1 MPRTLLTRRACLAGT
16 VAGAITGLLGGCAW
30 PVRSKVT
37 TFQDWPADAAGARFG
52 FAPLA
57 GVLGELEERTYQD
70 LVAAELRARGLVA
83 AQAGESPRFVIELT
97 PDSDEKTRQVYEAV
111 YETVPV
117 VVPGY
122 YTPQGHYV
130 PPHLRPDPWGPRYV
144 GDRLV
149 TRTVQV
155 SRLRLVIR
163 DLTRR
168 FPGGRQA
175 LSVFEARAVI
185 EDDEPELAAMMP
197 YLVRGMFSGFPGVS
211 GQVRQIRFDRQ
222 P

>member
-1 MPRTLLTRRACLAGT
+1 MGAMALGALGGLT
-16 VAGAITGLLGGCAW
+16 GCAW

-37 TFQDWPADAAGARFG
+37 TFQSWPADAAGAQFG

-70 LVAAELRARGLVA
+70 LVAQELERHGLLRAQPG
-83 AQAGESPRFVIELT
+83 QSPRFVVELT
-97 PDSDEKTRQVYEAV
+97 PDSQEQTREVYEAV
-111 YETVPV
+111 YENTPI

-122 YTPQGHYV
+122 YTANGYWV

-149 TRTVQV
+149 KRTVQV
-155 SRLRLVIR
+155 SRLKLVIR
-163 DLTRR
+163 DLSTRTPTAR
-168 FPGGRQA
+168 RA
-175 LSVFEARAVI
+175 MAVFEARAVI
-185 EDDEPELAAMMP
+185 EDEEPELAAMMP
-197 YLVRGMFSGFPGVS
+197 YLVRGMFDGFPGVS
-211 GQVRQIRFDRQ
+211 GRVRQLKFERL